1 MAEDLTEHLDL
12 WLLDLAA
19 QRRSPR
25 TIKTYKDCLT
35 GYLRW
40 LDNTG
45 RTSTTLDLD
54 SVRAYLAHMAA
65 NGASTTTRLRHAA
78 LRQFSKWLTV
88 EGILDADPL
97 LKLPPPKIDAKVV
110 PTLTADELRALLSA
124 CKGKDFRDIRD
135 TAIVRLMAEAGLRAG
150 ECVGLQVGDVDINR
164 GLVTV
169 RRGKGGKGRIVAIGP
184 STAVALGRWLRMR
197 KTHRLADSPAL
208 WLGAG
213 GKGFAYHG
221 LEGAMKYR
229 AGRAGLK
236 HFHLHMLRHTFATR
250 WLNAGGSEQGLMS
263 LAGWSN
269 RAMLDHYTRASAG
282 ERAVEEAQR
291 LGLGEL

>member
-25 TIKTYKDCLT
+25 TIKTYKDCIT

-40 LDNTG
+40 LDDTG
-45 RTSTTLDLD
+45 RPQEVTLDL
-54 SVRAYLAHMAA
+54 VRGYLAHMAA
-65 NGASTTTRLRHAA
+65 NGASSTTRLRHAA
-78 LRQFSKWLTV
+78 LRQFSKWLAA
-88 EGILDADPL
+88 EGIIDSDPIV
-97 LKLPPPKIDAKVV
+97 KLPPPKVDTQVV
-110 PTLTADELRALLSA
+110 PTLSDDELRALLAA
-124 CKGKDFRDIRD
+124 CKGRDFRDIRD
-135 TAIVRLMAEAGLRAG
+135 TAIVRLMAESGLRAG
-150 ECVGLQVGDVDINR
+150 ECVALQVGDVDVNR
-164 GLVTV
+164 GLVVV
-169 RRGKGGKGRIVAIGP
+169 RRGKGGKGRTVAIGP

-197 KTHRLADSPAL
+197 RTHRLADTPAL

-229 AGRAGLK
+229 AGRAGIK

-250 WLNAGGSEQGLMS
+250 WLGAGGSEQGLMS
-263 LAGWSN
+263 MAGWSN
-269 RAMLDHYTRASAG
+269 RAMLDHYTKASAG